1 MLEVPIGDSNVEGTE
16 QPSQEVFA
24 WLWSDPTW
32 QWFVTAFA
40 QGGTEAC
47 QEVGHGTWRFLLAL
61 FLPHSGGNVLQ
72 LHGKIVFLS
81 ELVRSEG
88 RVVVSIGEMKG
99 LPDPKAFQ
107 QLKVGSEGPVITYSY
122 CVTYEFAEREETEDR
137 GSPEV
142 GA

>member
-1 MLEVPIGDSNVEGTE
+1 MPGGGTRDLEVSACSV
-16 QPSQEVFA
+16 PSS
-24 WLWSDPTW
+24 LW
-32 QWFVTAFA
+32 
-40 QGGTEAC
+40 
-47 QEVGHGTWRFLLAL
+47 R
-61 FLPHSGGNVLQ
+61 NMLQ

-81 ELVRSEG
+81 ELIRSEG

-107 QLKVGSEGPVITYSY
+107 QLKVGSKGPVITYSY
-122 CVTYEFAEREETEDR
+122 CVTYEFAEREELEDR